1 MNRPGVRQHA
11 RQQSLPADLRSIG
24 AVACALLLLA
34 GAALPGWRWLQGLT
48 PTPWQLAI
56 CALPP
61 TLGLAAMA
69 AATPPRQTLVHLFA
83 CLLMLPLLLLMWGS
97 SLPGVVAEA
106 PSPGH
111 RLAETRLFDG
121 AQTEQ
126 EIATGGP
133 NPVGLT
139 RMRGAHFA
147 DGSELRLLRF
157 ETAEAAERYLDFI
170 AAALQGRR
178 GLLGERPVLRLH
190 QQLWVERHGAD
201 LLELRAA
208 SAEQA
213 LARLHAQGLPAP
225 SASEAA
231 TTRERSYWPFALVYT
246 GAQLLSLLVF
256 VRWVGRRP

>member
-1 MNRPGVRQHA
+1 MNR
-11 RQQSLPADLRSIG
+11 PADLRSIG
-24 AVACALLLLA
+24 AVACTLLLLA
-34 GAALPGWRWLQGLT
+34 GAALPGWRWLQGLA

-97 SLPGVVAEA
+97 SLPGAVAKA
-106 PSPGH
+106 PSPGP
-111 RLAETRLFDG
+111 RLAETQLFDG
-121 AQTEQ
+121 AQSEQ

-133 NPVGLT
+133 NPVGLA
-139 RMRGAHFA
+139 RMHGANFA

-157 ETAEAAERYLDFI
+157 ESAEAAERYLDFI
-170 AAALQGRR
+170 AAALQGRPER
-178 GLLGERPVLRLH
+178 LGERPVLRLH
-190 QQLWVERHGAD
+190 QQVWMERHGAD

-208 SAEQA
+208 SGEQA
-213 LARLHAQGLPAP
+213 LARLQAQGLPAP
-225 SASEAA
+225 SAPEAVA
-231 TTRERSYWPFALVYT
+231 AHEPSYWPFALAYS
-246 GAQLLSLLVF
+246 GAQLLSLLAF

>member
-1 MNRPGVRQHA
+1 MNRPDVRQQA
-11 RQQSLPADLRSIG
+11 RQQALPADLRGIG
-24 AVACALLLLA
+24 AFTCTLLLLA
-34 GAALPGWRWLQGLT
+34 GAALPGWRWLQGLA

-69 AATPPRQTLVHLFA
+69 AATSPRRTLVHLFA

-97 SLPGVVAEA
+97 SLPGASAAA
-106 PSPGH
+106 PSPSTQ
-111 RLAETRLFDG
+111 LAETRLFDG

-133 NPVGLT
+133 NPVGLA

-157 ETAEAAERYLDFI
+157 ESAEAAERYLDFI

-178 GLLGERPVLRLH
+178 ERLGERPVLRLH
-190 QQLWVERHGAD
+190 QQVWMERHGAD

-208 SAEQA
+208 TAEQA
-213 LARLHAQGLPAP
+213 LARLQAQGLPAP
-225 SASEAA
+225 STPEAA
-231 TTRERSYWPFALVYT
+231 PADVPSYWPFALAYA
-246 GAQLLSLLVF
+246 GAQLLCLLAF
-256 VRWVGRRP
+256 VRWVGRRA